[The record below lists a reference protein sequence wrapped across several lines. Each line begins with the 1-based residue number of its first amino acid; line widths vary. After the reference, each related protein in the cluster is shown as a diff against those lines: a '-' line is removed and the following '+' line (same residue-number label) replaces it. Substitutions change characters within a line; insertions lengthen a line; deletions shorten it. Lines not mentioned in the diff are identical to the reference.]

1 MENFSKIEVN
11 SNEMSKKE
19 LKEEKEKSRLN
30 LRKSKL
36 DKILFSKRMLT
47 FLNESDN
54 DIKKNYDLN
63 LDDIIN
69 NIPDKFKI
77 DIPIFLDRVRN
88 NKFLF
93 FNIARFIYYK
103 RIFKIGEYLFQ
114 FIWRFYHKAIFKV
127 K

>member
-36 DKILFSKRMLT
+36 DKILFSKRMIT

-93 FNIARFIYYK
+93 FNIVRFIYYK

-114 FIWRFYHKAIFKV
+114 FIWRFYHKTIFKV

>member
-63 LDDIIN
+63 FEDIIN

-77 DIPIFLDRVRN
+77 DIPLFLDRVRN

-93 FNIARFIYYK
+93 FNIVRFIYYK

>member
-77 DIPIFLDRVRN
+77 DIPLFLDRVRN

-93 FNIARFIYYK
+93 FNIVRFIYYK

-114 FIWRFYHKAIFKV
+114 FIWRFYRKTIFKV

>member
-93 FNIARFIYYK
+93 FNIVRFIYYK

>member
-36 DKILFSKRMLT
+36 DKILFSKRMIT

-93 FNIARFIYYK
+93 FNIVRFIYYK

>member
-36 DKILFSKRMLT
+36 DKILFSKRMIT

-93 FNIARFIYYK
+93 FNIVRFIYYK

-114 FIWRFYHKAIFKV
+114 FIWRFYRKTIFKV

>member
-36 DKILFSKRMLT
+36 DKILFSKRMIT

-77 DIPIFLDRVRN
+77 DIPLFLDRVRN

-93 FNIARFIYYK
+93 FNIVRFIYYK

-114 FIWRFYHKAIFKV
+114 FIWRFYHKTIFKV

>member
-1 MENFSKIEVN
+1 MENFSKIELN
-11 SNEMSKKE
+11 NNEMSKKE

-63 LDDIIN
+63 LEDIIN

-77 DIPIFLDRVRN
+77 DIPLFLDRVRN

-93 FNIARFIYYK
+93 FNIVRFIYYK

>member
-77 DIPIFLDRVRN
+77 DIPLFLDRVRN

>member
-36 DKILFSKRMLT
+36 DKILFSKRMIT

-77 DIPIFLDRVRN
+77 DIPLFLDRVRN

-93 FNIARFIYYK
+93 FNIVRFIYYK

>member
-1 MENFSKIEVN
+1 MENFSKIELN
-11 SNEMSKKE
+11 NNEISKKE

-36 DKILFSKRMLT
+36 DKILFSKRMHT

-77 DIPIFLDRVRN
+77 DIPLFLDRVRN

-93 FNIARFIYYK
+93 FNIVRFIYYK

>member
-1 MENFSKIEVN
+1 MENFSKIELN
-11 SNEMSKKE
+11 NNEMSKKE

-36 DKILFSKRMLT
+36 DKILFSKRMIT

-77 DIPIFLDRVRN
+77 DIPLFLDRVRN

-93 FNIARFIYYK
+93 FNIVRFIYYK

>member
-36 DKILFSKRMLT
+36 DKILFSKRMIT

-77 DIPIFLDRVRN
+77 DIPLFLDRVRN

>member
-1 MENFSKIEVN
+1 MENFSKIELN
-11 SNEMSKKE
+11 NNEISKKE

-77 DIPIFLDRVRN
+77 DIPLFLDRVRN

-93 FNIARFIYYK
+93 FNIVRFIYYK

>member
-1 MENFSKIEVN
+1 MENFSKIELN
-11 SNEMSKKE
+11 NNEMSKKE

-63 LDDIIN
+63 LEDIIN
-69 NIPDKFKI
+69 NIPDKYKI
-77 DIPIFLDRVRN
+77 DIPLFLDRVRN

-93 FNIARFIYYK
+93 FNIVRFIYYK

-114 FIWRFYHKAIFKV
+114 FIWRFYRKTIFKV

>member
-77 DIPIFLDRVRN
+77 DIPLFLDRVRN

-93 FNIARFIYYK
+93 FNIVRFIYYK

-114 FIWRFYHKAIFKV
+114 FIWRFYHKTIFKV

>member
-11 SNEMSKKE
+11 SNEISKKE

-63 LDDIIN
+63 LEDIIN

-93 FNIARFIYYK
+93 FNIVRFIYYK

-114 FIWRFYHKAIFKV
+114 FIWRFYRKTIFKV

>member
-36 DKILFSKRMLT
+36 DKILFSKRMHT

-63 LDDIIN
+63 LEDIIN
-69 NIPDKFKI
+69 NIPDKYKI
-77 DIPIFLDRVRN
+77 DIPLFLDRVRN

-93 FNIARFIYYK
+93 LI
-103 RIFKIGEYLFQ
+103 
-114 FIWRFYHKAIFKV
+114 
-127 K
+127 

>member
-1 MENFSKIEVN
+1 MENFSKIELN
-11 SNEMSKKE
+11 NNEISKKE

-77 DIPIFLDRVRN
+77 DIPLFLDRVRN

-93 FNIARFIYYK
+93 FNIVRFIYYK

-114 FIWRFYHKAIFKV
+114 FIWRFYRKTIFKV

>member
-1 MENFSKIEVN
+1 MENFSKIELN
-11 SNEMSKKE
+11 NNEMSKKE

-77 DIPIFLDRVRN
+77 DIPLFLDRVRN

-93 FNIARFIYYK
+93 FNIVRFIYYK

-114 FIWRFYHKAIFKV
+114 FIWRFYRKTIFKV

>member
-1 MENFSKIEVN
+1 MENFSKIELN
-11 SNEMSKKE
+11 NNEISKKE

-63 LDDIIN
+63 FEDIIN

-77 DIPIFLDRVRN
+77 DIPLFLDRVRN

-93 FNIARFIYYK
+93 FNIVRFIYYK

>member
-63 LDDIIN
+63 LEDIIN

-77 DIPIFLDRVRN
+77 DIPLFLDRVRN

-93 FNIARFIYYK
+93 FNIVRFIYYK

-114 FIWRFYHKAIFKV
+114 FIWRFYRKTIFKV

>member
-1 MENFSKIEVN
+1 MENFSKIELN
-11 SNEMSKKE
+11 NNEISKKE

-36 DKILFSKRMLT
+36 DKILFSKRMIT

-77 DIPIFLDRVRN
+77 DIPLFLDRVRN

-93 FNIARFIYYK
+93 FNIVRFIYYK

>member
-1 MENFSKIEVN
+1 MENFSKIELN
-11 SNEMSKKE
+11 NNEISKKE

-36 DKILFSKRMLT
+36 DKILFSKRMIT

-93 FNIARFIYYK
+93 FNIVRFIYYK

>member
-11 SNEMSKKE
+11 SNEMLKKE

-63 LDDIIN
+63 LEDIIN

-77 DIPIFLDRVRN
+77 DIPLFLDRVRN

-93 FNIARFIYYK
+93 FNIVRFIYYK

-114 FIWRFYHKAIFKV
+114 FIWRFYRKTIFKV

>member
-1 MENFSKIEVN
+1 MENFSKIELN
-11 SNEMSKKE
+11 NNEISKKE

-36 DKILFSKRMLT
+36 DKILFSKRMIT

-63 LDDIIN
+63 FEDIIN

-77 DIPIFLDRVRN
+77 DIPLFLDRVRN

-93 FNIARFIYYK
+93 FNIVRFIYYK

>member
-36 DKILFSKRMLT
+36 DKILFSKRMIT

-93 FNIARFIYYK
+93 FNIVRFIYYK
-103 RIFKIGEYLFQ
+103 RIFKIGEYLFH

>member
-19 LKEEKEKSRLN
+19 LKKEKEKSRLN
-30 LRKSKL
+30 LRKRKL

-63 LDDIIN
+63 FEDIIN
-69 NIPDKFKI
+69 NIPDKYKI
-77 DIPIFLDRVRN
+77 DIPLFLDRVRN

-93 FNIARFIYYK
+93 FNIVRFIYYK

-114 FIWRFYHKAIFKV
+114 FIWRFYHKTIFKV

>member
-63 LDDIIN
+63 LEDIIN

-77 DIPIFLDRVRN
+77 DIPLFLDRVRN

-93 FNIARFIYYK
+93 FNIVRFIYYK

>member
-36 DKILFSKRMLT
+36 DKILFSKRMIT

-77 DIPIFLDRVRN
+77 DIPLFLDRVRN

-93 FNIARFIYYK
+93 FNIVRFIYYK

-114 FIWRFYHKAIFKV
+114 FIWRFYRKTIFKV

>member
-93 FNIARFIYYK
+93 FNIVRFIYYK

-114 FIWRFYHKAIFKV
+114 FIWRFYHKTIFKV

>member
-1 MENFSKIEVN
+1 MENFSKIELN
-11 SNEMSKKE
+11 NNEMSKKE

-93 FNIARFIYYK
+93 FNIVRFIYYK
-103 RIFKIGEYLFQ
+103 RIFKIGEYLFH

>member
-36 DKILFSKRMLT
+36 DKILFSKRMIT

-77 DIPIFLDRVRN
+77 DIPLFLDRVRN

-93 FNIARFIYYK
+93 FNIVRFIYYK
-103 RIFKIGEYLFQ
+103 RIFKIGEYIFQ

>member
-1 MENFSKIEVN
+1 MENFSKIELN
-11 SNEMSKKE
+11 NNEMSKKE

-77 DIPIFLDRVRN
+77 DIPLFLDRVRN

-93 FNIARFIYYK
+93 FNIVRFIYYK